1 MIENVI
7 LLTVDALQANH
18 VGCYGYDRE
27 TTPNLDRFAARNRR
41 YQTCIAQS
49 SHTRESMP
57 SMFFSAYPFELG
69 DVGPV
74 PTNRPRIATALDEA
88 DVRTGGF
95 HSNPYL
101 SRAYRFDRG
110 FETFD
115 DSLPLDG
122 NRITTLI
129 HRALNYI
136 RTRPYTRAA
145 DLTDSGL
152 KWLENDDRQFLWLH
166 YMDPHGP
173 YQPSKRYQRHYRS
186 DTVGPRSAKR
196 LWRRTVDK
204 PESITEDERE
214 TLVDLYDAEIRYLD
228 AEIGRF
234 LDQLDDR
241 GLLADSLVI
250 VGADHGDAFG
260 SHGIYGHPRRLFEE
274 LLHVPLLVSSPFNQ
288 SGVELSTPVQNVD
301 IGPTV
306 LHAFDV
312 DIPARFRGTPLAIA
326 GDQLYDGSPEHPGV
340 AFAQASGEGARSD
353 IDSYTVRTKEF
364 KLHVDVD
371 STTNER
377 TTKLY
382 HLTDD
387 PGELNDV
394 SEEYT
399 AEVSRLRDLLS
410 EHVWSFDSRSEERSD
425 EVDDIVSDRLREL
438 GYR

>member
-7 LLTVDALQANH
+7 LLTVDALRADH
-18 VGCYGYDRE
+18 VSCYGYDRE
-27 TTPNLDRFAARNRR
+27 TTPNLDDFAASNRR

-74 PTNRPRIATALDEA
+74 PTDRPTIATALAEA
-88 DVRTGGF
+88 GVRTGGF

-115 DSLPLDG
+115 DSLPLAG
-122 NRITTLI
+122 NRITTLL
-129 HRALNYI
+129 HRALNYV
-136 RTRPYTRAA
+136 RTRPYTRAE

-152 KWLENDDRQFLWLH
+152 EWLENDGGQFLWLH

-173 YQPSKRYQRHYRS
+173 YQPPERYQRQYRS
-186 DTVGPRSAKR
+186 DTVGARSAKR
-196 LWRRTVDK
+196 LWRRTVDE
-204 PESITEDERE
+204 PESITEAERQ
-214 TLVDLYDAEIRYLD
+214 TLIDLYDAEIRYLD

-234 LDQLDDR
+234 LDRLDDR
-241 GLLADSLVI
+241 EMLSNTLVV

-274 LLHVPLLVSSPFNQ
+274 LLQVPLVVSSPVED

-306 LHAFDV
+306 LQTLDV
-312 DIPARFRGTPLAIA
+312 DVPEQFRGTPLAIE
-326 GDQLYDGSPEHPGV
+326 GDELYDSSPPHPGV
-340 AFAQASGEGARSD
+340 AFAQASGEGERSE
-353 IDSYTVRTKEF
+353 IDSHAVRTEEF

-371 STTNER
+371 STTDER
-377 TTKLY
+377 TAKLY
-382 HLTDD
+382 HLPDD
-387 PGELNDV
+387 PGELTDV
-394 SEEYT
+394 SEAYP
-399 AEVSRLRDLLS
+399 ADVLRLQDLLG
-410 EHVWSFDSRSEERSD
+410 EHVQAFDSRSGSQHD
-425 EVDDIVSDRLREL
+425 TVDDVVSDRLEEL